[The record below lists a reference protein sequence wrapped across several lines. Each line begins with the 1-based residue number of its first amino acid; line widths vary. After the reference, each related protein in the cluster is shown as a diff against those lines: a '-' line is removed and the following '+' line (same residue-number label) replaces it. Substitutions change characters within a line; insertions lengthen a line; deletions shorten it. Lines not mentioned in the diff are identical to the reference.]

1 MFISVQELQLHQIEF
16 NEAFQPGDID
26 LGADIRQQ
34 TQLDAKGRAELL
46 EEHRG
51 GALGTVEDIRLVG
64 GFSTQIEV
72 SCARCLDPVT
82 SAIKHDFDLLYRPQ
96 GVDRRAD
103 EVSICEAETEI
114 GYYQGDGLL
123 LEDVLREQL
132 LLAVPIKLVCR
143 DECKGLCPH
152 CGGNLN
158 VETCNCA
165 VPVVDERWS
174 ALKDIRDKLQS

>member
-26 LGADIRQQ
+26 LGVDIRQQ
-34 TQLDAKGRAELL
+34 TPLDAKGRAELL

-51 GALGTVEDIRLVG
+51 GDLGTVEDIRLVG

-114 GYYQGDGLL
+114 GYYQGEGLL

-143 DECKGLCPH
+143 DEC
-152 CGGNLN
+152 
-158 VETCNCA
+158 
-165 VPVVDERWS
+165 
-174 ALKDIRDKLQS
+174 